1 MIEIWKPIDEFPNR
15 QVSNLGRIKT
25 IYGTIMRPSLRGKA
39 RDYLGVTIAISHR
52 KSHSRLV
59 HRIVARAFCPN
70 PNNYPQVD
78 HIDGNKLNNAASNLE
93 WVDQKENMRR
103 AMAQG
108 RIIKGDNHKDAKL
121 SVKIVSEIKAMAK
134 DNPKLNQS
142 ELGRKLGVHSSQISR
157 ILSGQNWKHA

>member
-1 MIEIWKPIDEFPNR
+1 MK
-15 QVSNLGRIKT
+15 
-25 IYGTIMRPSLRGKA
+25 PSLRGKA
-39 RDYLGVTIAISHR
+39 RDYLGITLAVSHT
-52 KSHSRLV
+52 KSYSRLV
-59 HRIVARAFCPN
+59 HRIVAKAFCPN

-103 AMAQG
+103 AIAQG
-108 RIIKGDNHKDAKL
+108 KIIHGDKHRDAKL
-121 SVKIVSEIKAMAK
+121 NAAIVANIKAMAK